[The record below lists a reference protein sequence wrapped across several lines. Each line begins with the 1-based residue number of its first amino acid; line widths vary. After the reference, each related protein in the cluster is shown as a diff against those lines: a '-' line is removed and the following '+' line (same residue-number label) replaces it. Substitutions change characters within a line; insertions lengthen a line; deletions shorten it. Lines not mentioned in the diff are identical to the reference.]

1 MKIQRLIPLLLA
13 ALLLAAC
20 VPATPTPAPSR
31 ADRLPPHKYTPQ
43 EDAWPPQVAE
53 GWSPPQPLPAPLNTS
68 GGEDSPFLLADD
80 STLLFFFTPDL
91 AIPVQ
96 QQLTDGLT
104 GIWQSRFDGSTWS
117 EPQRIVLEAPGE
129 LAMDGCAFVL
139 GEVLWFCSVRQGNAR
154 EVDLYTASRVDGLW
168 TDWQNAGALINTSY
182 QVGEMHI
189 TADGQELYFGSQRT
203 GGAGGSDLWV
213 SHWSGDGWG
222 EPLNLGETINTWGD
236 EDRPF
241 VTQDGQELWYDGQS
255 LRGLPGPAVF
265 RSLRQPDGSWGPPE
279 EIVSSFAGEPNLS
292 RDGKTLYFVHHYF
305 NADVTQML
313 EVDIYVSYRM
323 P

>member
-1 MKIQRLIPLLLA
+1 MKIHRILSLFLIA
-13 ALLLAAC
+13 GLLAAC
-20 VPATPTPAPSR
+20 VPGTPTPPPSR

-43 EDAWPPQVAE
+43 EDVWPPQVAQ
-53 GWSPPQPLPAPLNTS
+53 GWSLPVPLPAPLNTS

-80 STLLFFFTPDL
+80 STLLFVFTPDL

-104 GIWQSRFDGSTWS
+104 GIWQSRFDGSAWS
-117 EPQRIVLEAPGE
+117 EPERIFLEDPGQ
-129 LAMDGCAFVL
+129 LALDGCAFAL
-139 GEVLWFCSVRQGNAR
+139 GEVLWFCSARQGNAR
-154 EVDLYTASRVDGLW
+154 ELDLYTARLVDGLW
-168 TDWQNAGALINTSY
+168 TDWRNAGELINTTY
-182 QVGEMHI
+182 QVGEMHL
-189 TADGQELYFGSQRT
+189 TADGQELYFGSLRP

-213 SHWSGDGWG
+213 SRWSGGGWG
-222 EPLNLGETINTWGD
+222 EPVNLGETINTRGD
-236 EDRPF
+236 ENRPF
-241 VTQDGQELWYDGQS
+241 VTPDGQELWYDGQS
-255 LRGLPGPAVF
+255 RRGLPGPAIF
-265 RSLRQPDGSWGPPE
+265 RSQRQPDGSWGAPE

-313 EVDIYVSYRM
+313 EVDIYVTTR